1 MLRNAA
7 LASNGTYYSDG
18 QAAKL
23 YLALVPGLKDVNA
36 KTGRVQAPSVQRDN
50 LIQLTDIAPTI
61 AARYGQN
68 RHWVLLVKHCR
79 RLLGESTT
87 RRP

>member
-1 MLRNAA
+1 MLTNATLVA
-7 LASNGTYYSDG
+7 NGTYYSDG

-50 LIQLTDIAPTI
+50 LIQLTDIAPTNCGSLWGKT
-61 AARYGQN
+61 ATGCY
-68 RHWVLLVKHCR
+68 W
-79 RLLGESTT
+79 
-87 RRP
+87 